1 MILDE
6 KKLINECL
14 SRSWTQMVLSSRS
27 GVSLTTISKAYN
39 GKPISDVAEFA
50 NNSYQTEYTL
60 MMHKYADLD
69 KRERSLK
76 IKQRV
81 ANWMLFASVIL
92 TIGCLVVTA
101 YVCNVIQSIRF

>member
-1 MILDE
+1 MPVSTNST
-6 KKLINECL
+6 KKASSC
-14 SRSWTQMVLSSRS
+14 SRSRTKQAEL
-27 GVSLTTISKAYN
+27 
-39 GKPISDVAEFA
+39 DVAEFA
-50 NNSYQTEYTL
+50 NNSHKTEYTL

-76 IKQRV
+76 IKQRF

-92 TIGCLVVTA
+92 TIGCLIATA

>member
-1 MILDE
+1 MPVSTNST
-6 KKLINECL
+6 KKA
-14 SRSWTQMVLSSRS
+14 SSSSRS
-27 GVSLTTISKAYN
+27 RTKQAEL
-39 GKPISDVAEFA
+39 DVAEFA
-50 NNSYQTEYTL
+50 NNPHQTEYTL

-76 IKQRV
+76 IKQRL

-92 TIGCLVVTA
+92 TIGCLIATA

>member
-1 MILDE
+1 MPTNS
-6 KKLINECL
+6 KKA
-14 SRSWTQMVLSSRS
+14 SSSSRS
-27 GVSLTTISKAYN
+27 RTKQAEL
-39 GKPISDVAEFA
+39 DVAEFA
-50 NNSYQTEYTL
+50 NNSHQTEYTL

-92 TIGCLVVTA
+92 TIGCIIGTA
-101 YVCNVIQSIRF
+101 FICTTIQSIRF

>member
-1 MILDE
+1 MPVSTNST
-6 KKLINECL
+6 KKA
-14 SRSWTQMVLSSRS
+14 SSSSRS
-27 GVSLTTISKAYN
+27 RTKQAEL
-39 GKPISDVAEFA
+39 DVAEFA
-50 NNSYQTEYTL
+50 NNPHRTEYTL

-92 TIGCLVVTA
+92 TIGCLIATA

>member
-1 MILDE
+1 MPTNS
-6 KKLINECL
+6 KKA
-14 SRSWTQMVLSSRS
+14 SSSSRS
-27 GVSLTTISKAYN
+27 RTKQAEIVMEQQL
-39 GKPISDVAEFA
+39 DVAEFA

-76 IKQRV
+76 IKQRF

-92 TIGCLVVTA
+92 TIGCIIGTA
-101 YVCNVIQSIRF
+101 FICTTIQSIRF

>member
-1 MILDE
+1 MPTNS
-6 KKLINECL
+6 KKTTYN
-14 SRSWTQMVLSSRS
+14 SRS
-27 GVSLTTISKAYN
+27 KA
-39 GKPISDVAEFA
+39 KQAEIVIEQQLDVAEFA
-50 NNSYQTEYTL
+50 NNPHRTEYTL

-76 IKQRV
+76 IKQRF

-92 TIGCLVVTA
+92 TIGCLIATA

>member
-1 MILDE
+1 MPVST
-6 KKLINECL
+6 KKA
-14 SRSWTQMVLSSRS
+14 SSSSRS
-27 GVSLTTISKAYN
+27 KTKQAEIVMGQQL
-39 GKPISDVAEFA
+39 DVAEFA
-50 NNSYQTEYTL
+50 NNSHQTEYTL

-92 TIGCLVVTA
+92 TIGCIIGTA
-101 YVCNVIQSIRF
+101 FICTTIQSIRF

>member
-1 MILDE
+1 MPVSTNST
-6 KKLINECL
+6 KKA
-14 SRSWTQMVLSSRS
+14 SSSSRS
-27 GVSLTTISKAYN
+27 KTKQAEIVMEQQL
-39 GKPISDVAEFA
+39 DVAEFA
-50 NNSYQTEYTL
+50 NNSHQTEYTL

-92 TIGCLVVTA
+92 TIGCLIATA
-101 YVCNVIQSIRF
+101 YVCNVIQSIKF